1 MGRYEE
7 SIEAGTTAIETARKL
22 DRRDSVMLNYSTL
35 PLRETF
41 ALDEARERSETAI
54 ERFGGPSDFNMPWM
68 NARADLIGAQLLLGD
83 FHRSSAREAT
93 WEDAL
98 ASEAWER
105 WLVSGRL
112 AANRAE
118 LELGLGRFDDAVTCG
133 ACARGSRDPRAPA
146 EVRGERVDHARAG
159 AARAETS
166 TARRPSSA
174 RPSRCRTSWGRRSRV
189 GRLAPRSWRWSGRRR
204 EATPR
209 GTPVR

>member
-1 MGRYEE
+1 M
-7 SIEAGTTAIETARKL
+7 I
-22 DRRDSVMLNYSTL
+22 D
-35 PLRETF
+35 
-41 ALDEARERSETAI
+41 
-54 ERFGGPSDFNMPWM
+54 RFGGPSDFNMPWM

-83 FHRSSAREAT
+83 FSPIERTWEAT

-118 LELGLGRFDDAVTCG
+118 LEFGLGRFDDAVTWSRR
-133 ACARGSRDPRAPA
+133 ARELAIRGRRRKYEANASITLGRRSR
-146 EVRGERVDHARAG
+146 ARDV
-159 AARAETS
+159 E
-166 TARRPSSA
+166 ARRPSSA

-209 GTPVR
+209 GTP